1 LILEI
6 VGGVVSGTASITDV
20 SDEVPVVA
28 AVTPL
33 TVLDPTTIDL
43 TYLSAS
49 FDVSVY
55 VELVADPMVEHVVKS
70 IADVQLCQEYVN
82 DMLIGAA
89 TKETVEVK
97 VELTAVA
104 PLGAVVVATTG
115 VMDLY
120 GPGPQWAAS
129 PFKTIWAE
137 ALYSPASFLTFIQ
150 G

>member
-1 LILEI
+1 
-6 VGGVVSGTASITDV
+6 
-20 SDEVPVVA
+20 
-28 AVTPL
+28 
-33 TVLDPTTIDL
+33 
-43 TYLSAS
+43 
-49 FDVSVY
+49 
-55 VELVADPMVEHVVKS
+55 M
-70 IADVQLCQEYVN
+70 
-82 DMLIGAA
+82 
-89 TKETVEVK
+89 EVK
-97 VELTAVA
+97 VELTAVV